1 MTFPPRP
8 ALQYVA
14 IGVYV
19 VLLAGVFLF
28 PSVPLPSWPGGTV
41 AWNMYATV
49 HGVCAQMHNT
59 MIGGMQLPLCARNTG
74 IYGAMTISLL
84 AMWALGRIRTRT
96 FPPVWMTILLLIPV
110 LIMAIDGLNSLF
122 VDLEMQSLYTPRNQ
136 LRTLTGAMAG
146 IAIAPFFVP
155 LFNRVL
161 RINPKETPVMANAV
175 DLIVLWGLA
184 FCFSMLVII
193 GPSWSYWPISII
205 SWLGIVGILLISN
218 GFAVAVAFGYDQ
230 RVAHVRELAAPVLVA
245 TAITI
250 AELGLMSWLRFG
262 FEMNGLF
269 PS

>member
-1 MTFPPRP
+1 MNFPPRP
-8 ALQYVA
+8 SLQYVA

-19 VLLAGVFLF
+19 MLLAGVFLF
-28 PSVPLPSWPGGTV
+28 PSVPIPSWPGGSV
-41 AWNMYATV
+41 SWNMYATV

-59 MIGGMQLPLCARNTG
+59 TIGGMQLPLCARNTG

-84 AMWALGRIRTRT
+84 AMWALGRIRTT
-96 FPPVWMTILLLIPV
+96 NFPPLWMTITLLIPV
-110 LIMAIDGLNSLF
+110 VIVAVDGLNSLF
-122 VDLEMQSLYTPRNQ
+122 VDLSYASLYPPRNQ

-161 RINPKETPVMANAV
+161 RRNGTPSPVMANAI
-175 DLIVLWGLA
+175 DLLVLWGLA
-184 FCFSMLVII
+184 FCFSMLVVI
-193 GPSWSYWPISII
+193 GPSWSFWPIAIV

-230 RVAHVRELAAPVLVA
+230 RVTHVRELAAPVLVA

-250 AELGLMSWLRFG
+250 AELALMSWLRFG
-262 FEMNGLF
+262 FELNGF
-269 PS
+269 FT

>member
-1 MTFPPRP
+1 MNFPPRP
-8 ALQYVA
+8 SLQYVA

-19 VLLAGVFLF
+19 MLLAGVFLF
-28 PSVPLPSWPGGTV
+28 PSVPIPSWPGGTV
-41 AWNMYATV
+41 SWNMYATV

-59 MIGGMQLPLCARNTG
+59 TIGGMQLPLCARNTG

-84 AMWALGRIRTRT
+84 AMWALGRIRTT
-96 FPPVWMTILLLIPV
+96 NFPPLWMTITLLIPV
-110 LIMAIDGLNSLF
+110 VIVAVDGLNSLF
-122 VDLEMQSLYTPRNQ
+122 VDLSYASLYPPRNQ

-161 RINPKETPVMANAV
+161 RRNGTPSPVMANAI
-175 DLIVLWGLA
+175 DLLVLWGLA
-184 FCFSMLVII
+184 FCFSMLVVI
-193 GPSWSYWPISII
+193 GPSWSFWPIAIV

-230 RVAHVRELAAPVLVA
+230 RVTHVRELAAPVLVA

-250 AELGLMSWLRFG
+250 AELALMSWLRFG
-262 FEMNGLF
+262 FELNGF
-269 PS
+269 FT

>member
-1 MTFPPRP
+1 MSFPPRP
-8 ALQYVA
+8 SLLYFA
-14 IGVYV
+14 IGVYT
-19 VLLAGVFLF
+19 VLLAAVFF
-28 PSVPLPSWPGGTV
+28 YPSVPLPSWPGGSV
-41 AWNMYATV
+41 SWNMYASV

-84 AMWALGRIRTRT
+84 AMWALGRIRTT
-96 FPPVWMTILLLIPV
+96 NFPPLWMTIALLIPV
-110 LIMAIDGLNSLF
+110 VIVAIDGLNSLF
-122 VDLEMQSLYTPRNQ
+122 VDLNYSSLYTPRNQ

-161 RINPKETPVMANAV
+161 RSNGKPSPVMANVV

-184 FCFSMLVII
+184 FCFSMLVVI
-193 GPSWSYWPISII
+193 GPSWAYWPIAIV

-218 GFAVAVAFGYDQ
+218 SFAVAVAFGYDQ
-230 RVAHVRELAAPVLVA
+230 RVTHVRELAAPVLVA
-245 TAITI
+245 TAITV

-262 FEMNGLF
+262 FEVNGF
-269 PS
+269 FS

>member
-1 MTFPPRP
+1 MSFSPRP
-8 ALQYVA
+8 ALQYIA

-28 PSVPLPSWPGGTV
+28 PSVPLPSWPGSTV
-41 AWNMYATV
+41 SWNMYSTV
-49 HGVCAQMHNT
+49 HGVCAQVHNT

-84 AMWALGRIRTRT
+84 ATWALGRIRTFA
-96 FPPVWMTILLLIPV
+96 FPPLWMTIILIIPV
-110 LIMAIDGLNSLF
+110 IFLAIDGINSML
-122 VDLEMQSLYTPRNQ
+122 VDLDMHALYTPHNE

-155 LFNRVL
+155 LFNKVL
-161 RINPKETPVMANAV
+161 RCNGKATPVMATAT
-175 DLIVLWGLA
+175 DLVVLWGLA

-193 GPSWSYWPISII
+193 GPSWSYWPIAII
-205 SWLGIVGILLISN
+205 SWLGIVGVLLISN
-218 GFAVAVAFGYDQ
+218 SFAVAVAFGYDQ
-230 RVAHVRELAAPVLVA
+230 RVAHLRELAAPVLVA

-262 FEMNGLF
+262 FEINGF
-269 PS
+269 FQ

>member
-1 MTFPPRP
+1 MNFPPRP
-8 ALQYVA
+8 SLQYVA

-19 VLLAGVFLF
+19 MLLAGVFLF
-28 PSVPLPSWPGGTV
+28 PSVPIPSWPGGSV
-41 AWNMYATV
+41 SWNMYATV

-59 MIGGMQLPLCARNTG
+59 TIGGMQLPLCARNTG

-84 AMWALGRIRTRT
+84 AMWALGRIRTT
-96 FPPVWMTILLLIPV
+96 NFPPLWMTITLLIPV
-110 LIMAIDGLNSLF
+110 VIVAVDGLNSLF
-122 VDLEMQSLYTPRNQ
+122 VDLSYASLYPPRNQ

-161 RINPKETPVMANAV
+161 RRNGTPSPVMANAV
-175 DLIVLWGLA
+175 DLLVLWGLA
-184 FCFSMLVII
+184 FCFSMLVVI
-193 GPSWSYWPISII
+193 GPSWSFWPIAIV

-230 RVAHVRELAAPVLVA
+230 RVTHVRELAAPVLVA

-250 AELGLMSWLRFG
+250 AELALMSWLRFG
-262 FEMNGLF
+262 FELNGF
-269 PS
+269 FT